1 MGKKETRK
9 REKGQ
14 RINKKGKW
22 KWENGNMK
30 KWKGKWKYK
39 KGKGKCTKEMERKKV
54 WYLVLVIGI
63 QWSVIADW

>member
-1 MGKKETRK
+1 
-9 REKGQ
+9 
-14 RINKKGKW
+14 
-22 KWENGNMK
+22 MK

-63 QWSVIADW
+63 Q